1 MKNRSILL
9 AALIAAIPVLAL
21 AQQPPRTATVVDK
34 EKGAAAVADAVEL
47 QGTVSA
53 VDKNTRAVTILGAS
67 GKVMTVTAGPQI
79 KNFKQIKVGDLVTL
93 RYVTALGLELKK
105 GGGRLRERIE
115 SEQST
120 AARPGDRPSGSVSR
134 TVRVIADVTAVDA
147 AAGTITLQ
155 GPQRSVD
162 LAVRDKELLKDIR
175 VGDQIFATY
184 EELTV
189 LAITAT
195 PPPAPEAPPP
205 PAPETPPAPTPAA
218 Q

>member
-1 MKNRSILL
+1 MKNRSILFAALL
-9 AALIAAIPVLAL
+9 AAVPVVAA
-21 AQQPPRTATVVDK
+21 AQQPPKAATIVEK
-34 EKGAAAVADAVEL
+34 EKGAVAVADAIEL
-47 QGTVSA
+47 QGTVTA
-53 VDKNTRAVTILGAS
+53 LDKNTRAVTIQGAT

-79 KNFKQIKVGDLVTL
+79 KNFNKIKVGDLVTL
-93 RYVTALGLELKK
+93 SYVAALGLELKK

-120 AARPGDRPSGSVSR
+120 AAKPGEKPSGSMSR
-134 TVRVIADVTAVDA
+134 TVKIIADVTAVDA
-147 AAGTITLQ
+147 GAGTITLR

-162 LAVRDKELLKDIR
+162 LVVKDKELLKDVR

-189 LAITAT
+189 LSITPT
-195 PPPAPEAPPP
+195 PPPTPE
-205 PAPETPPAPTPAA
+205 PAPASSPAPAA

>member
-1 MKNRSILL
+1 MKNRSILFAALL
-9 AALIAAIPVLAL
+9 AAVPVVAA
-21 AQQPPRTATVVDK
+21 AQQPPKAATIVEK
-34 EKGAAAVADAVEL
+34 EKGAVAVADAIEL
-47 QGTVSA
+47 QGTVTA
-53 VDKNTRAVTILGAS
+53 LDKNTRAVTIQGAT

-79 KNFKQIKVGDLVTL
+79 KNFNKIKVGDLVTL
-93 RYVTALGLELKK
+93 SYVAALGLELKK

-120 AARPGDRPSGSVSR
+120 AAKPGEKPSGSMSR
-134 TVRVIADVTAVDA
+134 TVKVIADVTAVDA
-147 AAGTITLQ
+147 GAGTITLR

-162 LAVRDKELLKDIR
+162 LVVKDKELLKDVR

-189 LAITAT
+189 LSITPT
-195 PPPAPEAPPP
+195 PPPAPEPATASAPSPS
-205 PAPETPPAPTPAA
+205 PAPAA